1 MRRRE
6 TLVALAIALSAAR
19 PARADEPAMK
29 PEARALWDEGQS
41 LYAGGDFAG
50 AIERFRRGRAI
61 DPRPEFLYA
70 IGQAQ
75 RKAGQC
81 REAIESY
88 RAFIVEASSDKQV
101 EAARLQIDRCEREL
115 ADQEK
120 PPQARPTPAVRRPP
134 PARRTIPGRR
144 WYRDPIGLSLAG
156 AGVATLGTGAFF
168 LWRSTGDIGGATY
181 GAFEDDLAARRRE
194 RTAGIALA
202 ATGGAL
208 VVSGL
213 VRFWLLPGDS
223 EVVVQPAA
231 GGAVVSAAG
240 TFP

>member
-1 MRRRE
+1 MRRE
-6 TLVALAIALSAAR
+6 TLLALAIALTAAR
-19 PARADEPAMK
+19 PARADEPPMK
-29 PEARALWDEGQS
+29 PEARALWDQGQA

-50 AIERFRRGRAI
+50 AIDRFQKGRAI

-88 RAFIVEASSDKQV
+88 RAFIVESKSDKQV

-115 ADQEK
+115 AARQK
-120 PPQARPTPAVRRPP
+120 PEPPRPHPRPLP
-134 PARRTIPGRR
+134 PVHRTIPGRS

-156 AGVATLGTGAFF
+156 AGVMALGGGGFF
-168 LWRSTGDIGGATY
+168 LWRSTREVDGATY

-202 ATGGAL
+202 VTGGAL
-208 VVSGL
+208 VVSGV
-213 VRFWLLPGDS
+213 VRFWLLPGDT
-223 EVVVQPAA
+223 EVLVQPAA
-231 GGAVVSAAG
+231 DGAVVSAAG
-240 TFP
+240 TLP